1 VTVLALTTALTA
13 LTACGGGSG
22 SGSTT
27 TDTAG
32 DNATAQKIVLKQT
45 DLPSGWTSK
54 THQTSPDDATTRKRF
69 FECIGGTDPKPQQ
82 SADVHSPDFT
92 QGQLNQASSEV
103 QLMKTA
109 KDASDAMAALQGA
122 KTVDCVKQLGQ
133 EAAQTQLPAGTSIT
147 DLTAA
152 QLKFPT
158 LKDGTA
164 AVRVSFTVATSGGVN
179 VPIYADVVYFRAG
192 RALASLS
199 TVSGGAPM
207 DAKLEEGLA
216 QKMASRA

>member
-1 VTVLALTTALTA
+1 VTVFALTTALTA
-13 LTACGGGSG
+13 LTACGGGS
-22 SGSTT
+22 TT
-27 TDTAG
+27 TADTAS
-32 DNATAQKIVLKQT
+32 DNATAEKIVLKQA

-54 THQTSPDDATTRKRF
+54 THQTSPNDATTRKRF
-69 FECIGGTDPKPQQ
+69 FECIGATDPKPQQ

-103 QLMKTA
+103 QLMKTT
-109 KDASDAMAALQGA
+109 KDASDDMAALQGA

-133 EAAQTQLPAGTSIT
+133 EAAQNQLPAGTSIT

-179 VPIYADVVYFRAG
+179 VPIYADVAYFRAG

-216 QKMASRA
+216 QKMAARA

>member
-1 VTVLALTTALTA
+1 MTVFALTTALTA
-13 LTACGGGSG
+13 LTACGGGS
-22 SGSTT
+22 TT
-27 TDTAG
+27 TADTAS
-32 DNATAQKIVLKQT
+32 DNATAEKIVLKQA

-54 THQTSPDDATTRKRF
+54 THQTSPNDATTRKRF
-69 FECIGGTDPKPQQ
+69 FECIGATDPKPQQ

-103 QLMKTA
+103 QLMKTT
-109 KDASDAMAALQGA
+109 KDASDDMAALQGA

-133 EAAQTQLPAGTSIT
+133 EAAQNQLPAGTSIT

-179 VPIYADVVYFRAG
+179 VPIYADVAYFRAG

-216 QKMASRA
+216 QKMAARA

>member
-1 VTVLALTTALTA
+1 VTVLALTTTLTA
-13 LTACGGGSG
+13 LTACSGGGGS
-22 SGSTT
+22 TT
-27 TDTAG
+27 SADTTS
-32 DNATAQKIVLKQT
+32 DNATAEKIVLKQA

-69 FECIGGTDPKPQQ
+69 FECIGATDPKPQQ
-82 SADVHSPDFT
+82 SAAVHSPDFT
-92 QGQLNQASSEV
+92 QGQLNQASSEL
-103 QLMKTA
+103 QFRKTA
-109 KDASDAMAALQGA
+109 TNASDDMAALQGA

-133 EAAQTQLPAGTSIT
+133 EAAQNQLPTGTSIT
-147 DLTAA
+147 DLIAA

-216 QKMASRA
+216 QKMAARA